1 MMAIVNLLNTNK
13 SEEKKAAAVK
23 EAQMSMTDLNT
34 LYDKHVSHLQFMK
47 ENDLLTDLKKKNILQ
62 NIEDVY
68 EMITNSLSTKK
79 RSRVDETEID
89 NQNTNSNS
97 QVS

>member
-13 SEEKKAAAVK
+13 SEEEKVV
-23 EAQMSMTDLNT
+23 ERREDDMSLADLNT

-47 ENDLLTDLKKKNILQ
+47 ENDLLTDSKKKNIIK

-68 EMITNSLSTKK
+68 ELITNSHSNKK
-79 RSRVDETEID
+79 RSRDDQTEVD
-89 NQNTNSNS
+89 NHNTNSNS
-97 QVS
+97 GVS